1 MGTSCCRCCCKTE
14 TITFPTETD
23 TTNSDNKVDLKIFKF
38 PEISFDIYEEVKN
51 KIQEMTGFNPY
62 YQRKIELNKI
72 QKEIKGTYFQY
83 NKGCIIYALINNGW
97 IDEQYIPDSM
107 KFYKDHN
114 HWEDKKDDTDFLRR
128 CLSVIDLAQLWVN
141 IGGEC
146 PYLEIDLN
154 EVRKRIYL
162 VLKDYFD
169 KPDTNIMKKVAAMTF
184 QTKDYY
190 ELLGNI
196 NIKYT
201 PLMELINDNPCI
213 KKGINEGVIKKRDMI
228 KFGRHCFIFDET
240 FEEDE
245 KQIYSFQDSLS
256 YFHRGKNNKKPNPNY
271 ENCECDGKKGFVFA
285 SEDSPLINVNNTE
298 EFDIGI
304 LSVIN

>member
-1 MGTSCCRCCCKTE
+1 MGTNCCCCYE
-14 TITFPTETD
+14 PITASLNNEID
-23 TTNSDNKVDLKIFKF
+23 TTYSDNPVDLKIFKF
-38 PEISFDIYEEVKN
+38 PEISFDVYELVQN
-51 KIQEMTGFNPY
+51 KITEMTGFKPY
-62 YQRKIELNKI
+62 NQMKIDLNKI

-114 HWEDKKDDTDFLRR
+114 HWEDQKNDTDFLRK
-128 CLSVIDLAQLWVN
+128 CMSVIDLAQLWVN
-141 IGGEC
+141 IGGDC

-169 KPDTNIMKKVAAMTF
+169 TPSTEIMKKVASMTF

-190 ELLGNI
+190 ELIGKI

-213 KKGINEGVIKKRDMI
+213 KKGIDENIIKKRDMI
-228 KFGRHCFIFDET
+228 KFGRHCFIYDET
-240 FEEDE
+240 FEEDG

-256 YFHRGKNNKKPNPNY
+256 YFHRGRLNRRPNPNY

-285 SEDSPLINVNNTE
+285 SEDSPLINVKNTE
-298 EFDIGI
+298 EFEIGI
-304 LSVIN
+304 LSVI

>member
-1 MGTSCCRCCCKTE
+1 MGTSCRCCYE
-14 TITFPTETD
+14 PITASLINETD
-23 TTNSDNKVDLKIFKF
+23 TTYSDNPVDLKIFKF
-38 PEISFDIYEEVKN
+38 PEISFDVYELVQN
-51 KIQEMTGFNPY
+51 KITEMTGFKPY
-62 YQRKIELNKI
+62 NQMKIDLNKI

-97 IDEQYIPDSM
+97 IDEQFIPDSM
-107 KFYKDHN
+107 KFYKEHN
-114 HWEDKKDDTDFLRR
+114 HWEDQKNDTDFLRK
-128 CLSVIDLAQLWVN
+128 CMSVIDLAQLWVN
-141 IGGEC
+141 IGGDC

-169 KPDTNIMKKVAAMTF
+169 APSTDIMKKVASMTF

-190 ELLGNI
+190 ELIGKI

-201 PLMELINDNPCI
+201 PLMELIKDNPCI
-213 KKGINEGVIKKRDMI
+213 KKGIDENIIKKRDII
-228 KFGRHCFIFDET
+228 KFGRHCFIYDET
-240 FEEDE
+240 FEEDG

-256 YFHRGKNNKKPNPNY
+256 YFHRGRLNRRPNPNY

-285 SEDSPLINVNNTE
+285 SEDSPLINVKNTE
-298 EFDIGI
+298 EFEIGI
-304 LSVIN
+304 LSVI

>member
-1 MGTSCCRCCCKTE
+1 MGTNCCCCRDPH
-14 TITFPTETD
+14 TITFPNEID
-23 TTNSDNKVDLKIFKF
+23 TTYSDNPVDLKIFKF
-38 PEISFDIYEEVKN
+38 PEISFDVFELVQN
-51 KIQEMTGFNPY
+51 KITEMTGFKPY
-62 YQRKIELNKI
+62 NQMKIDLNKI

-114 HWEDKKDDTDFLRR
+114 HWEDQKNDTDFLRK
-128 CLSVIDLAQLWVN
+128 CMSVIDLAQLWVN
-141 IGGEC
+141 IGGDC

-169 KPDTNIMKKVAAMTF
+169 TPSTDIMKKVASMTF

-190 ELLGNI
+190 ELIGKI

-201 PLMELINDNPCI
+201 PLMELIKDNPCI
-213 KKGINEGVIKKRDMI
+213 KKGIDENIIKKRDMI
-228 KFGRHCFIFDET
+228 KFGRHCFIYDET
-240 FEEDE
+240 FEEDG

-256 YFHRGKNNKKPNPNY
+256 YFHRGRLNRRPNPNY
-271 ENCECDGKKGFVFA
+271 EKCECDGKKGFVFA
-285 SEDSPLINVNNTE
+285 SEDSPLINVKNTE
-298 EFDIGI
+298 EFEIGI
-304 LSVIN
+304 LSVI

>member
-1 MGTSCCRCCCKTE
+1 MGTSCCCCRDPH
-14 TITFPTETD
+14 TITFHNEID
-23 TTNSDNKVDLKIFKF
+23 TTYSDNPVDLKIFKF
-38 PEISFDIYEEVKN
+38 PEISFDVYELVQN
-51 KIQEMTGFNPY
+51 KIREMTGFKPY
-62 YQRKIELNKI
+62 NQMKIDLNKI

-114 HWEDKKDDTDFLRR
+114 HWEDQKNDTDFLRK
-128 CLSVIDLAQLWVN
+128 CMSVIDLAQLWVN
-141 IGGEC
+141 IGGDC

-169 KPDTNIMKKVAAMTF
+169 TPSTDIMKKVASMTF

-190 ELLGNI
+190 ELIGKI

-201 PLMELINDNPCI
+201 PLMELIKDNPCI
-213 KKGINEGVIKKRDMI
+213 KKGIDENIIKKRDMI
-228 KFGRHCFIFDET
+228 KFGRHCFIYDET
-240 FEEDE
+240 FEEDG

-256 YFHRGKNNKKPNPNY
+256 YFHRGRLNRRPNPNY

-285 SEDSPLINVNNTE
+285 SEDSPLINVKNTE
-298 EFDIGI
+298 EFEIGI
-304 LSVIN
+304 LSVI

>member
-1 MGTSCCRCCCKTE
+1 MGTNCCCCYEPLTASLINE
-14 TITFPTETD
+14 ID
-23 TTNSDNKVDLKIFKF
+23 TTYSDNPVDLKIFKF
-38 PEISFDIYEEVKN
+38 PEISFDVYELVQN
-51 KIQEMTGFNPY
+51 KITEMTGFKPY
-62 YQRKIELNKI
+62 NQMKIELNKI

-114 HWEDKKDDTDFLRR
+114 HWEDQKNDTDFLRK
-128 CLSVIDLAQLWVN
+128 CMSVIDLAQLWVN
-141 IGGEC
+141 IGGDC

-169 KPDTNIMKKVAAMTF
+169 APSTDIMKKVASMTF

-190 ELLGNI
+190 ELIGKI

-201 PLMELINDNPCI
+201 PLMELIKDNPCI
-213 KKGINEGVIKKRDMI
+213 KKGIDENIIKKRDMI
-228 KFGRHCFIFDET
+228 KFGRHCFIYDET
-240 FEEDE
+240 FEEDG

-256 YFHRGKNNKKPNPNY
+256 YFHRGRLNRRPNPNY

-298 EFDIGI
+298 EFEIGI
-304 LSVIN
+304 LSVI

>member
-1 MGTSCCRCCCKTE
+1 MGTSCRCCYKP
-14 TITFPTETD
+14 ITASLNNEID
-23 TTNSDNKVDLKIFKF
+23 TTYSDNPVDLKIFKF
-38 PEISFDIYEEVKN
+38 PEISFDVYEFVQN
-51 KIQEMTGFNPY
+51 KITEMTGFKPY
-62 YQRKIELNKI
+62 NQMKIDLNKI

-114 HWEDKKDDTDFLRR
+114 HWEDQKNDTDFLRK
-128 CLSVIDLAQLWVN
+128 CMSVIDLAQLWVN
-141 IGGEC
+141 IGGDC

-169 KPDTNIMKKVAAMTF
+169 SPSTDIMKKVASMTF

-190 ELLGNI
+190 ELIGKI

-201 PLMELINDNPCI
+201 PLMELIKDNPCI
-213 KKGINEGVIKKRDMI
+213 KKGIDENIIKKRDMI
-228 KFGRHCFIFDET
+228 KFGRHCFIYDET
-240 FEEDE
+240 FEEDG

-256 YFHRGKNNKKPNPNY
+256 YFHRGRLNRRPNPNY

-285 SEDSPLINVNNTE
+285 SEDSPLINVKNTE
-298 EFDIGI
+298 EFEIGI
-304 LSVIN
+304 LSVI

>member
-1 MGTSCCRCCCKTE
+1 MGTSCCCCRDPH
-14 TITFPTETD
+14 TITFPNETD
-23 TTNSDNKVDLKIFKF
+23 TTYSDNPVDLKIFKF
-38 PEISFDIYEEVKN
+38 PEISFDVYELVQN
-51 KIQEMTGFNPY
+51 KITEIAGFKPY
-62 YQRKIELNKI
+62 NQMKIDLNKI

-114 HWEDKKDDTDFLRR
+114 HWEDQKNDTDFLRK
-128 CLSVIDLAQLWVN
+128 CMSVIDLAQLWVN
-141 IGGEC
+141 IGGDC

-169 KPDTNIMKKVAAMTF
+169 TPSTDIMKKVASMTF

-190 ELLGNI
+190 ELIGKI

-201 PLMELINDNPCI
+201 PLMELIKDNPCI
-213 KKGINEGVIKKRDMI
+213 KKGIDENIIKKRDMI
-228 KFGRHCFIFDET
+228 KFGRHCFIYDET
-240 FEEDE
+240 FEEDG

-256 YFHRGKNNKKPNPNY
+256 YFHRGRLNRRPNPNY

-285 SEDSPLINVNNTE
+285 SEDSPLINVKNTE
-298 EFDIGI
+298 EFEIGI
-304 LSVIN
+304 LSVI

>member
-1 MGTSCCRCCCKTE
+1 MGTNCCCCYEPLTASLINE
-14 TITFPTETD
+14 ID
-23 TTNSDNKVDLKIFKF
+23 TTYSDNPVDLKIFKF
-38 PEISFDIYEEVKN
+38 PEISFDVYELVQN
-51 KIQEMTGFNPY
+51 KITEMTGFKPY
-62 YQRKIELNKI
+62 NQMKIDLNKI

-114 HWEDKKDDTDFLRR
+114 HWEDQKNDTDFLRK
-128 CLSVIDLAQLWVN
+128 CMSVIDLAQLWVN
-141 IGGEC
+141 IGGDC

-169 KPDTNIMKKVAAMTF
+169 SPSTDIMKKVASMTF

-190 ELLGNI
+190 ELIGKI

-201 PLMELINDNPCI
+201 PLMELIKDNPCI
-213 KKGINEGVIKKRDMI
+213 KKGIDENIIKKRDMI
-228 KFGRHCFIFDET
+228 KFGRHCFIYDET
-240 FEEDE
+240 FEEDG

-256 YFHRGKNNKKPNPNY
+256 YFHRGRLNRRPNPNY

-285 SEDSPLINVNNTE
+285 SEDSPLINVKNTE
-298 EFDIGI
+298 EFEIGI
-304 LSVIN
+304 LSVI

>member
-1 MGTSCCRCCCKTE
+1 MGTSCRCCYE
-14 TITFPTETD
+14 PITASLNNEID
-23 TTNSDNKVDLKIFKF
+23 TTYSDNPVDLKIFKF
-38 PEISFDIYEEVKN
+38 PEISFDVYEFVQN
-51 KIQEMTGFNPY
+51 KITEMTGFKPY
-62 YQRKIELNKI
+62 NQMKIDLNKI

-114 HWEDKKDDTDFLRR
+114 HWEDQKNDTDFLRK
-128 CLSVIDLAQLWVN
+128 CMSVIDLAQLWVN
-141 IGGEC
+141 IGGDC

-169 KPDTNIMKKVAAMTF
+169 TPSTEIMKKVASMTF

-190 ELLGNI
+190 ELIGKI

-201 PLMELINDNPCI
+201 PLMELIKDNPCI
-213 KKGINEGVIKKRDMI
+213 KKGIDENIIKKRDMI
-228 KFGRHCFIFDET
+228 KFGRHCFIYDET
-240 FEEDE
+240 FEEDG

-256 YFHRGKNNKKPNPNY
+256 YFHRGRLNRRPNPNY
-271 ENCECDGKKGFVFA
+271 EKCECDGKKGFVFA
-285 SEDSPLINVNNTE
+285 SEDSPLINVKNTE
-298 EFDIGI
+298 EFEIGI
-304 LSVIN
+304 LSVI

>member
-1 MGTSCCRCCCKTE
+1 MGTNCCCCYE
-14 TITFPTETD
+14 PITASLNNEID
-23 TTNSDNKVDLKIFKF
+23 TTYSDNPVDLKIFKF
-38 PEISFDIYEEVKN
+38 PEISFDVYELVQN
-51 KIQEMTGFNPY
+51 KITEMTGFKPY
-62 YQRKIELNKI
+62 NQMKIDLNKI

-114 HWEDKKDDTDFLRR
+114 HWEDQKNDTDFLRK
-128 CLSVIDLAQLWVN
+128 CMSVIDLAQLWVN
-141 IGGEC
+141 IGGDC

-169 KPDTNIMKKVAAMTF
+169 TPSTDIMKKVASMTF

-190 ELLGNI
+190 ELIGKI

-201 PLMELINDNPCI
+201 PLMELIKDNPCI
-213 KKGINEGVIKKRDMI
+213 KKGIDENIIKKRDMI
-228 KFGRHCFIFDET
+228 KFGRHCFIYDET
-240 FEEDE
+240 FEEDG

-256 YFHRGKNNKKPNPNY
+256 YFHRGRLNRRPNPNY

-285 SEDSPLINVNNTE
+285 SEDSPLINVKNTE
-298 EFDIGI
+298 EFEIGI
-304 LSVIN
+304 LSVI

>member
-1 MGTSCCRCCCKTE
+1 MGTNCCCCYE
-14 TITFPTETD
+14 PITASLNNEID
-23 TTNSDNKVDLKIFKF
+23 TTYSDNPVDLKIFKF
-38 PEISFDIYEEVKN
+38 PEISFDVFELVQN
-51 KIQEMTGFNPY
+51 KITEMTGFKPY
-62 YQRKIELNKI
+62 NQMKIDLNKI

-114 HWEDKKDDTDFLRR
+114 HWEDQKNDTDFLRK
-128 CLSVIDLAQLWVN
+128 CMSVIDLAQLWVN
-141 IGGEC
+141 IGGDC

-169 KPDTNIMKKVAAMTF
+169 APSTDIMKKVASMTF

-190 ELLGNI
+190 ELIGKI

-201 PLMELINDNPCI
+201 PLMELIKDNPCI
-213 KKGINEGVIKKRDMI
+213 KKGIDENIIKKRDMI
-228 KFGRHCFIFDET
+228 KFGRHCFIYDET
-240 FEEDE
+240 FEEDG

-256 YFHRGKNNKKPNPNY
+256 YFHRGRLNRRPNPNY

-285 SEDSPLINVNNTE
+285 SEDSPLINVKNTE
-298 EFDIGI
+298 EFEIGI
-304 LSVIN
+304 LSVI

>member
-1 MGTSCCRCCCKTE
+1 MGTSCRCCCE
-14 TITFPTETD
+14 PITASLINETD
-23 TTNSDNKVDLKIFKF
+23 TTYSDNPVDLKIFKF
-38 PEISFDIYEEVKN
+38 PEISFDVYELVQN
-51 KIQEMTGFNPY
+51 KITEMTGFKPY
-62 YQRKIELNKI
+62 NQMKIDLNKI

-114 HWEDKKDDTDFLRR
+114 HWEDQKNDTDFLRK
-128 CLSVIDLAQLWVN
+128 CMSVIDLAQLWVN
-141 IGGEC
+141 IGGDC

-169 KPDTNIMKKVAAMTF
+169 SPSTDIMKKVASMTF

-190 ELLGNI
+190 ELIGKI

-201 PLMELINDNPCI
+201 PLMELIKDNPCI
-213 KKGINEGVIKKRDMI
+213 KKGIDGNIIKKRDMI
-228 KFGRHCFIFDET
+228 KFGRHCFIYDET
-240 FEEDE
+240 FEEDG

-256 YFHRGKNNKKPNPNY
+256 YFHRGRLNRRPNPNY

-285 SEDSPLINVNNTE
+285 SEDSPLINVKNTE
-298 EFDIGI
+298 EFEIGI
-304 LSVIN
+304 LSVI

>member
-1 MGTSCCRCCCKTE
+1 MGTSCCCCYKP
-14 TITFPTETD
+14 ITASLNNEID
-23 TTNSDNKVDLKIFKF
+23 TTYSDNPVDLKIFKF
-38 PEISFDIYEEVKN
+38 PEISFDVYESVQN
-51 KIQEMTGFNPY
+51 KIREMTGFKPY
-62 YQRKIELNKI
+62 NQMKIDLNKI

-114 HWEDKKDDTDFLRR
+114 HWEDQKNDTDFLRK
-128 CLSVIDLAQLWVN
+128 CMSVIDLAQLWVN
-141 IGGEC
+141 IGGDC

-169 KPDTNIMKKVAAMTF
+169 TPSTDIMKKVASMTF

-190 ELLGNI
+190 ELIGKI

-201 PLMELINDNPCI
+201 PLMELIKDNPCI
-213 KKGINEGVIKKRDMI
+213 KKGIDENIIKKRDMI
-228 KFGRHCFIFDET
+228 KFGRHCFIYDET
-240 FEEDE
+240 FEEDG

-256 YFHRGKNNKKPNPNY
+256 YFHRGRLNRRPNPNY
-271 ENCECDGKKGFVFA
+271 EKCECDGKKGFVFA
-285 SEDSPLINVNNTE
+285 SEDSPLINVKNTE
-298 EFDIGI
+298 EFEIGI
-304 LSVIN
+304 LSVI